1 MAERA
6 QIYEW
11 SKFQKL
17 VFKIENGSEAPK
29 KPSDITYGD
38 GRGGKGREGK
48 GREGKGRKGKERGLG
63 KWRKEREKE
72 GEG

>member
-38 GRGGKGREGK
+38 GREGK
-48 GREGKGRKGKERGLG
+48 GRGLG

>member
-38 GRGGKGREGK
+38 GREGK
-48 GREGKGRKGKERGLG
+48 GREGKGRGLG